1 MNEIISSFSKA
12 DINEEVVRFKSHL
25 DLVSKLDRLQRLN
38 WKKIRFLFTRDAS
51 RD

>member
-25 DLVSKLDRLQRLN
+25 DLVLKLINSKDLIGKN
-38 WKKIRFLFTRDAS
+38 
-51 RD
+51 